1 MISLEESIEHQLVE
15 ASETNQGDE
24 TSPSE
29 AIEAVEA
36 AEAIEPAEPSEPT
49 LADVAKD
56 LREVSE
62 TLKPYVAT
70 TEAGNLSVPGTGN
83 EANEGQSASLESD
96 ENDFVDL
103 LENTTED

>member
-1 MISLEESIEHQLVE
+1 M
-15 ASETNQGDE
+15 
-24 TSPSE
+24 
-29 AIEAVEA
+29 
-36 AEAIEPAEPSEPT
+36 
-49 LADVAKD
+49 AKD

-62 TLKPYVAT
+62 TIKPYVAT